1 MNSKPSNNMIAM
13 VCIVVG
19 AALTVYIFGAS
30 RNDPGLRMAAL
41 VFASNI
47 CTAIVAISSL
57 LLTGKDT
64 TLKGSHDPN
73 DLPPGSA
80 VTSTTAETVQ
90 TPPVTIAPATMPQST
105 ATEA

>member
-1 MNSKPSNNMIAM
+1 MKPSNNWIAL

-19 AALTVYIFGAS
+19 AVMTLVIFFES
-30 RNDPGLRMAAL
+30 RLDAGLRMAAL

-64 TLKGSHDPN
+64 TKQDAA
-73 DLPPGSA
+73 DLPPG
-80 VTSTTAETVQ
+80 TKQDTLTQTKTTVPPIET
-90 TPPVTIAPATMPQST
+90 P
-105 ATEA
+105 

>member
-19 AALTVYIFGAS
+19 AGLTVYIFGAS

-64 TLKGSHDPN
+64 TLKGTADPS
-73 DLPPGSA
+73 DLPPGST
-80 VTSTTAETVQ
+80 VTSTTADVVQ
-90 TPPVTIAPATMPQST
+90 TPPVTAAPVT
-105 ATEA
+105 AQTPIP

>member
-1 MNSKPSNNMIAM
+1 MKPNNNLIALL
-13 VCIVVG
+13 CIVTG
-19 AALTVYIFGAS
+19 AGLTVFIFAAS

-64 TLKGSHDPN
+64 TAKGREAADPTSGDSGSTN
-73 DLPPGSA
+73 TPP
-80 VTSTTAETVQ
+80 STT
-90 TPPVTIAPATMPQST
+90 P
-105 ATEA
+105 

>member
-1 MNSKPSNNMIAM
+1 MNPISRPSNNAIAL
-13 VCIVVG
+13 VCILVG
-19 AALTVYIFGAS
+19 ASLTVYIFQES

-64 TLKGSHDPN
+64 TAKGKDVS
-73 DLPPGSA
+73 DLPPGASTLD
-80 VTSTTAETVQ
+80 TSMVQLPPTPKETV
-90 TPPVTIAPATMPQST
+90 
-105 ATEA
+105 

>member
-1 MNSKPSNNMIAM
+1 MTDITKPTNNTIAL

-19 AALTVYIFGAS
+19 AALTVFIFQES

-57 LLTGKDT
+57 LLTGKDLT
-64 TLKGSHDPN
+64 AKGKTDPS
-73 DLPPGSA
+73 DLPPGSV
-80 VTSTTAETVQ
+80 VTTSGAAEVVQ
-90 TPPVTIAPATMPQST
+90 TPPIQAA
-105 ATEA
+105 E

>member
-1 MNSKPSNNMIAM
+1 MNAKPTNNVIAL

-19 AALTVYIFGAS
+19 AAMTLTIFFES

-47 CTAIVAISSL
+47 STAIVAISSL

-64 TLKGSHDPN
+64 TNKGKDPA
-73 DLPPGSA
+73 DLPPGA
-80 VTSTTAETVQ
+80 VSTDATSSTVQ
-90 TPPVTIAPATMPQST
+90 IPPITGAA
-105 ATEA
+105 

>member
-1 MNSKPSNNMIAM
+1 MKLSNNVIALT
-13 VCIVVG
+13 CIVLG
-19 AALTVYIFGAS
+19 TLLTMFIFVES

-64 TLKGSHDPN
+64 TKHDPSE
-73 DLPPGSA
+73 LPPNS
-80 VTSTTAETVQ
+80 VSQDISTVKTGPDAEKPTV
-90 TPPVTIAPATMPQST
+90 
-105 ATEA
+105 

>member
-1 MNSKPSNNMIAM
+1 MQTKPSNNFIALI
-13 VCIVVG
+13 CIIVG
-19 AALTVYIFGAS
+19 AALTVYIFSAS

-64 TLKGSHDPN
+64 TQKGAE
-73 DLPPGSA
+73 LPPGSVSTEA
-80 VTSTTAETVQ
+80 STSTIKTA
-90 TPPVTIAPATMPQST
+90 PIKPADQVPMDASIPQ
-105 ATEA
+105 EMQ

>member
-1 MNSKPSNNMIAM
+1 MTVTTPRPSNNTIAL
-13 VCIVVG
+13 VCILVG
-19 AALTVYIFGAS
+19 AVLTVYIFMAS

-64 TLKGSHDPN
+64 TQKGA
-73 DLPPGSA
+73 DLPPGGTQTDLSA
-80 VTSTTAETVQ
+80 TTTTIPPAPTPTPTV
-90 TPPVTIAPATMPQST
+90 
-105 ATEA
+105 